1 MLVEQLWMLPW
12 AKKLSAHP
20 PKHIFKG
27 TFEAR
32 AQEQRRPSGPLS
44 QHSPKLGL
52 QQEAKPGHQNKANK
66 QVGSTSILS
75 HWAQVLAPSHL
86 LISAYFRALEVA
98 HTSSGCF
105 SATISGQ
112 DTKGRQ
118 GGCLGHQI
126 LLGVCSSKITRR
138 EVNPP
143 RGEMQSQR
151 CQVHRINASTE
162 VSTFFLFNP
171 QSFAAFELF
180 PLLVMKDKEVRTRKE
195 M

>member
-1 MLVEQLWMLPW
+1 MYSDMLVEQLWMPPW

-52 QQEAKPGHQNKANK
+52 QQEAKPGHQNKGNK

-75 HWAQVLAPSHL
+75 HWAQVFAPSYL
-86 LISAYFRALEVA
+86 LISAYFRALELHLVEVA
-98 HTSSGCF
+98 HTSSECF

-118 GGCLGHQI
+118 GGCLGHPCACPGGRSC
-126 LLGVCSSKITRR
+126 LGSVPAR
-138 EVNPP
+138 
-143 RGEMQSQR
+143 
-151 CQVHRINASTE
+151 
-162 VSTFFLFNP
+162 
-171 QSFAAFELF
+171 
-180 PLLVMKDKEVRTRKE
+180 
-195 M
+195 